1 MMNKTDVKTRTSRGK
16 HIAFGLCMAAFAV
29 LLYIVPPVTEA
40 IPLAGA
46 VLGAAMIAAMAV
58 CVFKGGLTSVES
70 TENTR

>member
-1 MMNKTDVKTRTSRGK
+1 MKRK

-40 IPLAGA
+40 LPLAGA
-46 VLGAAMIAAMAV
+46 ALGAAMIAAMAV